1 MKNRDEDMGR
11 IEVCE
16 DDAVP
21 RIKTIGEFV
30 SKISVELTL
39 FLYMMAFMI
48 TAVVENAFFVYKAC
62 LVNHKYPHDI
72 CINIQNYS
80 DINKEVQKTTSEFL
94 QYNSIAGHVIPIVL
108 ALFMGSF
115 SDKRGR

>member
-1 MKNRDEDMGR
+1 MQNQNHEIIESSGDDEAPQQKRLGD
-11 IEVCE
+11 
-16 DDAVP
+16 
-21 RIKTIGEFV
+21 FV
-30 SKISVELTL
+30 SKISVEVTL

-62 LVNHKYPHDI
+62 TVNHGHTHEI
-72 CINIQNYS
+72 CSNIQNFT
-80 DINKEVQKTTSEFL
+80 DINKEVQRTTSEFL
-94 QYNSIAGHVIPIVL
+94 QWNSIAGHVIPIVL